1 MHDYK
6 RVMKGFGCHDY
17 KKVMKGLGCMIIKG
31 L

>member
-17 KKVMKGLGCMIIKG
+17 KRVMKGLGVVTIKG

>member
-6 RVMKGFGCHDY
+6 RVMKGLGCHDY
-17 KKVMKGLGCMIIKG
+17 KRVMKGLGVVTIKG